1 MKKKNRKRMI
11 FGIAGILFMAGVVI
25 GIIGVLG
32 KGEKEQ
38 KRSEE
43 HTSELQ
49 SQR

>member
-38 KRSEE
+38 KQTRTKTEAE
-43 HTSELQ
+43 DAE
-49 SQR
+49 